1 MEELRQRG
9 LWRMVEDGGGGR
21 RMSRTDRTSA
31 IGNLQIAVTAFERQ
45 LGTLEEVPTAG
56 LEEIKTAVDEV
67 RLRIWTVL
75 MAQNSKDSREYLE
88 RFRLRRAA
96 ENLQLLAF
104 DVDAGRLKVT
114 QKEAG
119 ELLTAIEEIEKRL
132 RKVG

>member
-1 MEELRQRG
+1 
-9 LWRMVEDGGGGR
+9 MVPQ
-21 RMSRTDRTSA
+21 TDRLTA

-45 LGTLEEVPTAG
+45 LGALEELPTAG
-56 LEEIKTAVDEV
+56 LEEVKTALDDL

-75 MAQNSKDSREYLE
+75 MAQNSENSQEYLD

-114 QKEAG
+114 EKEAG
-119 ELLTAIEEIEKRL
+119 ELITAIEEVEKRL

>member
-1 MEELRQRG
+1 
-9 LWRMVEDGGGGR
+9 MVPH
-21 RMSRTDRTSA
+21 TDRLTA

-45 LGTLEEVPTAG
+45 LGALEEVPAAG
-56 LEEIKTAVDEV
+56 LEEVKTALDDL

-75 MAQNSKDSREYLE
+75 MAQNSENSQEYLD

-104 DVDAGRLKVT
+104 DVEAGRLKVSK
-114 QKEAG
+114 KEAD
-119 ELLTAIEEIEKRL
+119 ELLKALEETERRL

>member
-1 MEELRQRG
+1 MPQI
-9 LWRMVEDGGGGR
+9 
-21 RMSRTDRTSA
+21 DRLTA

-45 LGTLEEVPTAG
+45 LGALEEVPTAG
-56 LEEIKTAVDEV
+56 LEEVKTALDDL

-75 MAQNSKDSREYLE
+75 MAQNSENSQEYLD

-114 QKEAG
+114 QKEAA
-119 ELLTAIEEIEKRL
+119 ELLAALEEIERRL
-132 RKVG
+132 RTVG

>member
-1 MEELRQRG
+1 MPQ
-9 LWRMVEDGGGGR
+9 
-21 RMSRTDRTSA
+21 TDRLTA

-45 LGTLEEVPTAG
+45 LGALEEVPAAG
-56 LEEIKTAVDEV
+56 LEEVKTAVDDL

-75 MAQNSKDSREYLE
+75 MAQNSENAQQYLD

-114 QKEAG
+114 QKEAE
-119 ELLTAIEEIEKRL
+119 ELIAAIEEVEKRL
-132 RKVG
+132 RVG

>member
-1 MEELRQRG
+1 MPQ
-9 LWRMVEDGGGGR
+9 
-21 RMSRTDRTSA
+21 TDRLTA

-45 LGTLEEVPTAG
+45 LGALEEVPAAG
-56 LEEIKTAVDEV
+56 LEEVKTALDDL

-75 MAQNSKDSREYLE
+75 MAQNSENSQEYLD

-114 QKEAG
+114 RKEAG
-119 ELLTAIEEIEKRL
+119 ELLTAIEELEKRL
-132 RKVG
+132 RRVG

>member
-1 MEELRQRG
+1 MPQ
-9 LWRMVEDGGGGR
+9 
-21 RMSRTDRTSA
+21 TDRLTA

-45 LGTLEEVPTAG
+45 LGALEEVPAAG
-56 LEEIKTAVDEV
+56 LEEVKTALDDL

-75 MAQNSKDSREYLE
+75 MAQNSDNSQEYLD

-114 QKEAG
+114 QKEAD
-119 ELLTAIEEIEKRL
+119 ELMTAIAEIEKRL
-132 RKVG
+132 RTVG

>member
-1 MEELRQRG
+1 
-9 LWRMVEDGGGGR
+9 MVPQ
-21 RMSRTDRTSA
+21 TDRLTA

-45 LGTLEEVPTAG
+45 LGALEEVPTAG
-56 LEEIKTAVDEV
+56 LEEVKTALDDL

-75 MAQNSKDSREYLE
+75 MAQNSENSQEYLD

-96 ENLQLLAF
+96 ETLQLLAF

-119 ELLTAIEEIEKRL
+119 ELITAIEEIEKRL